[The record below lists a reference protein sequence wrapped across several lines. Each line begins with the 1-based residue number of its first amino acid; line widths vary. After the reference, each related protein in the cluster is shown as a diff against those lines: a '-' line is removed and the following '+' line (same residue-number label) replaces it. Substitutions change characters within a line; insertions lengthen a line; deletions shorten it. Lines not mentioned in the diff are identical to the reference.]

1 MARAGIPT
9 ADRRMT
15 VAEFLDFDDG
25 TDTRYELVEGRPVAM
40 NPPKGRHVV
49 ITSNLVLALGRK
61 LPAPRQPYF
70 GGGVALCDEGDEYRM
85 PDVFVSCTPVPDA
98 YFDQPRLLIEVLSP
112 STAKEDRTA
121 KLDFYKR
128 FPSVEVVMLAWQ
140 DTRRVELH
148 LRRPEGWL
156 VTATI
161 GQGTVAVPSL
171 GLELSLDE
179 IYAGL

>member
-1 MARAGIPT
+1 MSATGSPA

-40 NPPKGRHVV
+40 NPPKVRHVV
-49 ITSNLVLALGRK
+49 ITKNLFRALDRK
-61 LPAPRQPYF
+61 LSPPCEPF
-70 GGGVALCDEGDEYRM
+70 VGGGVALSDEDDDYRL
-85 PDVFVSCTPVPDA
+85 PDVFVSCA
-98 YFDQPRLLIEVLSP
+98 EFRENYFDQPRLLIEVLSL
-112 STAKEDRTA
+112 STAKDDRTT
-121 KLDFYKR
+121 KLDFYKS
-128 FPSVEVVMLAWQ
+128 FPGAEAVMLVWQ

-161 GQGTVAVPSL
+161 GQGAVAVPPL
-171 GLELSLDE
+171 GIEPSLDE

>member
-1 MARAGIPT
+1 MAKAGNPA

-25 TDTRYELVEGRPVAM
+25 TDTRHELVEGRPVAM
-40 NPPKGRHVV
+40 NPPKVRHVV
-49 ITSNLVLALGRK
+49 MTGNLFRALDRK
-61 LPAPRQPYF
+61 ISPPCQPF
-70 GGGVALCDEGDEYRM
+70 VGGGVARSDEDDEYRL
-85 PDVFVSCTPVPDA
+85 PDVFVSCA
-98 YFDQPRLLIEVLSP
+98 ELRESYFDQPRLLIEILSA

-121 KLDFYKR
+121 KLDFYKS
-128 FPSVEVVMLAWQ
+128 FPSAEAVMLVWQ

-148 LRRPEGWL
+148 LRHAEGWL
-156 VTATI
+156 VTSTI
-161 GQGTVAVPSL
+161 GQGTVAVPPL

>member
-1 MARAGIPT
+1 MAGAGSPA

-40 NPPKGRHVV
+40 NPPKVRHVV
-49 ITSNLVLALGRK
+49 MPGSLFRALDRK
-61 LPAPRQPYF
+61 LSPPCQPF
-70 GGGVALCDEGDEYRM
+70 VGGGVALSDEHDEYRL
-85 PDVFVSCTPVPDA
+85 PDVFVSCA
-98 YFDQPRLLIEVLSP
+98 EFRESYFDQPRLLIEILSP

-121 KLDFYKR
+121 KLDFYR
-128 FPSVEVVMLAWQ
+128 SFPSAEAVMLVWQ

-148 LRRPEGWL
+148 QRRAEGWL
-156 VTATI
+156 VTAMI
-161 GQGTVAVPSL
+161 GHGTVVVPLL